1 MNIRKTRSKLS
12 GENRAGLSTNQIGLS
27 KMLIAACWIWLSMF
41 PLRIITGHSVFSETS
56 LKAFGNFVVLHSVIV
71 SSQHRR
77 KGVGTQIVR
86 WAVDFTRKEWP
97 SRTLYVS
104 VIPYGSEATTQ
115 EELFGFYFRF
125 GFQRTPDHPYECKLY
140 PSTK

>member
-1 MNIRKTRSKLS
+1 MNTPKISVRMVAEQNQANLS
-12 GENRAGLSTNQIGLS
+12 EFKITAFREFGNPE
-27 KMLIAACWIWLSMF
+27 
-41 PLRIITGHSVFSETS
+41 PLAFASI
-56 LKAFGNFVVLHSVIV
+56 KAFGNFVVLHSVIV

-97 SRTLYVS
+97 SRTLYVNA
-104 VIPYGSEATTQ
+104 IPYGAEATTQ
-115 EELFGFYFRF
+115 EELFGFYSRF